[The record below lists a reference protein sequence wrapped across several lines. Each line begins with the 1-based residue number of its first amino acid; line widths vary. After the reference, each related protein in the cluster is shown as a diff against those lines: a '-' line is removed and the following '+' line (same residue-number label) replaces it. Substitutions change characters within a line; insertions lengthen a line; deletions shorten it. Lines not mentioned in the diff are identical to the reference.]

1 MKQPG
6 FFDVEER
13 LARLSGL
20 CDQFEA
26 FSRTVDFEVF
36 GPDLDQVLA
45 YADGSKGGRPPFDVV
60 LMFKILVIQTLN
72 NLSGERAE
80 YLINDR
86 LFFMRF
92 LGLSLSERVRDAK
105 TVWLLQSSAIPTRRR
120 RIFAQDGSHET
131 GRTNRQSC
139 LTRTAMHVGR

>member
-1 MKQPG
+1 MRMAAK
-6 FFDVEER
+6 V
-13 LARLSGL
+13 A
-20 CDQFEA
+20 
-26 FSRTVDFEVF
+26 V
-36 GPDLDQVLA
+36 
-45 YADGSKGGRPPFDVV
+45 RPPFDVV

-86 LFFMRF
+86 LSFMRF
-92 LGLSLSERVRDAK
+92 LGLGLSERVRDAK

-120 RIFAQDGSHET
+120 RIFGQDGSHET

-139 LTRTAMHVGR
+139 PTRTAMRVGR